1 MYRFL
6 ECKPVVVA
14 GEILNSKAR
23 TWVATLLDERFP
35 EEREAVALLKIALA
49 SSMDQS
55 TKGAIKNVEK
65 LLIVTCPSS
74 TQMFLTLFE
83 PDQKHAV
90 KRLLENMLKRFG
102 DHVLK
107 RALQSAHMMN
117 RKDEDDVKAWFM
129 AGEFQEEQTC
139 TNAPSRQQQG
149 THVGCNLACQI
160 PSGG

>member
-23 TWVATLLDERFP
+23 SWVATLMDERFP
-35 EEREAVALLKIALA
+35 EERDAVGFLKMLLAN
-49 SSMDQS
+49 SMDQS

-102 DHVLK
+102 GHECLV
-107 RALQSAHMMN
+107 
-117 RKDEDDVKAWFM
+117 
-129 AGEFQEEQTC
+129 
-139 TNAPSRQQQG
+139 PS
-149 THVGCNLACQI
+149 
-160 PSGG
+160 S